1 MLVWGGWEWAG
12 DGVSGPLG
20 DGAAYDPATGDWLAL
35 PRAPLARARH
45 IAAWTGEQMLVWGG
59 FSPDG
64 AMPPDGAAYIPAT
77 REWRT
82 IRPSPVSWTDGAAAA
97 WAHEEWI
104 IAIARPRK
112 NEIEVIAYN
121 PALDQWRDLPGLHG
135 PYSDENQLVWTGSE
149 LLLVN
154 VADGL
159 YRLDEDELAWI
170 ASPTPAISGPGRV
183 DGRSLAGRWAEGSL
197 LVPVRVEPGDG

>member
-1 MLVWGGWEWAG
+1 MGGRRCFGSARRRRRLRPG
-12 DGVSGPLG
+12 DRGSGGRFLG
-20 DGAAYDPATGDWLAL
+20 PQLRELWHL
-35 PRAPLARARH
+35 
-45 IAAWTGEQMLVWGG
+45 AAWTGEEMLVWGG

-112 NEIEVIAYN
+112 NEIEVIA
-121 PALDQWRDLPGLHG
+121 
-135 PYSDENQLVWTGSE
+135 
-149 LLLVN
+149 
-154 VADGL
+154 
-159 YRLDEDELAWI
+159 
-170 ASPTPAISGPGRV
+170 
-183 DGRSLAGRWAEGSL
+183 
-197 LVPVRVEPGDG
+197 